1 MMNTNGYY
9 RAVVCKAPGPPESLA
24 LERLPREPLVPGN
37 ARVCLS
43 FCGVNFPDVL
53 VIEGKYQYKP
63 PLPFVPGVEAAGIVT
78 EVAADVQT
86 VRPGD
91 HVMVMMRTGGYAEE
105 TVIAAES
112 LFRLPNG
119 FSLMEGATF
128 LVAHTTAYHA
138 LVTRAGLAARQ
149 TLLVIG
155 AGGGVGLAAVE
166 LGRRLGAH
174 VLAAAS
180 SRQKLDTALA
190 CGADVAIDYA
200 QESLPETVAAVTGR
214 QGADVIFDPTGRGQD
229 TTLRCLAFGGKI
241 LLIGFA
247 SGNIPNYAANRILL
261 KGGTILG
268 VRAGE
273 AGRRSPAVRKRET
286 AALLSLANAGVLR
299 PKVTAIHPLEDYATA
314 MRALTSRNAIGR
326 IVLDT
331 MADRGGT

>member
-1 MMNTNGYY
+1 MNTNGYY
-9 RAVVCKAPGPPESLA
+9 RAVVCKAPGPPEALA

-37 ARVCLS
+37 ARVRLN
-43 FCGVNFPDVL
+43 FCGVNFPDLL

-63 PLPFVPGVEAAGIVT
+63 TLPFVPGVEAAGIVI
-78 EVAADVQT
+78 EVAADVHT

-91 HVMVMMRTGGYAEE
+91 HVMAMMRTGGYAEE
-105 TVIAAES
+105 AVIASES

-119 FSLMEGATF
+119 FSLKEGATF

-138 LVTRAGLAARQ
+138 LVTRAGLAPRQ

-166 LGRRLGAH
+166 LGRHLGAH

-200 QESLPETVAAVTGR
+200 QESLPETVAAVTGK
-214 QGADVIFDPTGRGQD
+214 QGADVIFDPTGHDQD

-247 SGNIPNYAANRILL
+247 SGKIPNYAANRILL
-261 KGGTILG
+261 KGSTILG

-273 AGRRSPAVRKRET
+273 AGRRSPTVRKREI

-314 MRALTSRNAIGR
+314 MRALISRNAIGR

-331 MADRGGT
+331 MSDGGGM